1 MNDRWVTLWAMV
13 RSQQEVHQQGV
24 HCCIYIYMD
33 WRPNNLSLKTNTLQP
48 KVLLS
53 NPRARRSRNKTLFTL
68 LSSWLTRPACVM
80 YNWCMVSEL
89 VTQWQNVWL
98 PSPSLASS
106 HLHHRGWVSLDLFPS
121 FPAGQMCRWS
131 LREVIK
137 SHRLTLHKT
146 LALNHWKALVDVK

>member
-1 MNDRWVTLWAMV
+1 MTDEWHFGQW
-13 RSQQEVHQQGV
+13 SEVNKKYINKESIAV
-24 HCCIYIYMD
+24 YIYMD
-33 WRPNNLSLKTNTLQP
+33 WRHNNWRTIPCNP
-48 KVLLS
+48 KYYCQT
-53 NPRARRSRNKTLFTL
+53 RKSRNKTLFTL
-68 LSSWLTRPACVM
+68 LMSSWLTRPACVM